1 MNMATDKS
9 NKFAKLSTFER
20 IAYGS
25 GDLAQN
31 LVFGTVGGFLLT
43 YLTTVNGISAAAGA
57 TIFLIVKWSNV
68 FWDPWVGAFIDKSKP
83 TKQGKYRPYLLKF
96 GIPLVILASLLF
108 LPLESVRG
116 SVIYAFLSY
125 FATAMIY
132 SFVNIPYGSLSA
144 SLTRDT
150 EEIAKLTTT
159 RMTMANIAN
168 LLVYTLFP
176 LFVQLLAPH
185 AELKNTGFFGIELQ
199 LGDYMSAAA
208 GPAWFKVYAVYMVVG
223 FAALMFSYAGIKER
237 IIPTE
242 EETQKVKYSDLIIEL
257 KRNRPLQILGLFFL
271 IGFTF
276 MFFGNTVWP
285 FYLKYNIGH
294 SEWIASIGLLGSIP
308 GIFLVFLWPK
318 LRRSIGKKNF
328 FHLFLGIFVLG
339 QLCLWVWQ
347 FDAFKDSPTLG
358 YIGRFL
364 QQWGL
369 TSATGF
375 MWALVP
381 EVITFGEFKS
391 KKRVAGIINALMGL
405 FFKIGL
411 ALGGIIPSYINAV
424 YGFDGSL
431 AVQTGDALSGI
442 NISMIWAPIALA
454 IVASLVMSRYP
465 LSDTDIDHI
474 NEKIT
479 AYSKK

>member
-1 MNMATDKS
+1 MNAIKS
-9 NKFAKLSTFER
+9 KADEFAKLSTFER

-57 TIFLIVKWSNV
+57 TIFLIVKWGNV
-68 FWDPWVGAFIDKSKP
+68 FWDPLVGAFIDKSKP
-83 TKQGKYRPYLLKF
+83 TAQGKYRPYLLKF

-108 LPLESVRG
+108 LPIESVRG

-125 FATAMIY
+125 FATAMVY

-168 LLVYTLFP
+168 LFVYTLFP

-185 AELKNTGFFGIELQ
+185 AELKNTGFFGIELY

-223 FAALMFSYAGIKER
+223 FAALMFSYFGVKER
-237 IIPTE
+237 IIPSA
-242 EETQKVKYSDLIIEL
+242 EETENVKYSDLINEL
-257 KRNRPLQILGLFFL
+257 KRNRPLQILGMFFL

-294 SEWIASIGLLGSIP
+294 SEWIASVGLLGSIP

-318 LRRSIGKKNF
+318 LRRTIGKKNF
-328 FHLFLGIFVLG
+328 FYLFLGIFVLG

-381 EVITFGEFKS
+381 EVVTFGEFKS

-411 ALGGIIPSYINAV
+411 ALGGIIPGYINAV
-424 YGFDGSL
+424 YGFNGSL
-431 AVQTGDALSGI
+431 VAQTEDALFGI
-442 NISMIWAPIALA
+442 NLSMIWAPIILA
-454 IVASLVMSRYP
+454 IIAGVVMSRYP

-479 AYSKK
+479 AYSK

>member
-1 MNMATDKS
+1 MSVVTKNDE
-9 NKFAKLSTFER
+9 FAKLSLYER

-43 YLTTVNGISAAAGA
+43 YLTTVNMISTAAGA

-68 FWDPWVGAFIDKSKP
+68 FWDPWVGAFVDKQKV
-83 TKQGKYRPYLLKF
+83 TKNGKYRPYLLWF
-96 GIPLVILASLLF
+96 GIPLVIFASLLF
-108 LPLESVRG
+108 LPIPAVQG
-116 SVIYAFLSY
+116 SVTYAFLSY

-132 SFVNIPYGSLSA
+132 SFVNIPYGSLAA
-144 SLTRDT
+144 SLTRDN

-176 LFVQLLAPH
+176 LFVQLLAPY
-185 AELKNTGFFGIELQ
+185 AELKNTGFFGLELK
-199 LGDYMSAAA
+199 LGDYMSTAA

-237 IIPTE
+237 VLPSE
-242 EETQKVKYSDLIIEL
+242 ENIQKVKYSDLLTEL
-257 KRNRPLQILGLFFL
+257 KRNKPLQVLGMFFL

-276 MFFGNTVWP
+276 MFFGNTMWP

-294 SEWIASIGLLGSIP
+294 SEWIASIGLIGSIP

-318 LRRSIGKKNF
+318 LRNTIGKKNF
-328 FHLFLGIFVLG
+328 FYLFLGIFIVG
-339 QLCLWVWQ
+339 QLFLWAWQ
-347 FDAFKDSPTLG
+347 LDGHNDSPTLG

-375 MWALVP
+375 MWSLVP
-381 EVITFGEFKS
+381 EVISYGEFKS
-391 KKRVAGIINALMGL
+391 QKRVAGIINALMGV

-411 ALGGIIPSYINAV
+411 ALGGIIPGYINV
-424 YGFDGSL
+424 IYGFDGSQ
-431 AVQTGDALSGI
+431 AVQTQEALFGI
-442 NISMIWAPIALA
+442 NVSMIWAPIVFA
-454 IVASLVMSRYP
+454 ILGAFVISRYP
-465 LSDTDIDHI
+465 LTDKEVDEM
-474 NEKIT
+474 NKT
-479 AYSKK
+479 LAKVN

>member
-1 MNMATDKS
+1 MNRVT
-9 NKFAKLSTFER
+9 NKADEFAKLSTFER

-43 YLTTVNGISAAAGA
+43 YLTTVNGISAVAGA
-57 TIFLIVKWSNV
+57 TIFLIVKWGNV
-68 FWDPWVGAFIDKSKP
+68 FWDPFVGAFIDKSKP
-83 TKQGKYRPYLLKF
+83 SAQGKYRPYLLKF
-96 GIPLVILASLLF
+96 GIPLVVLASLLF

-125 FATAMIY
+125 FATAMVY

-150 EEIAKLTTT
+150 DEIAKLTTT

-168 LLVYTLFP
+168 LFVYTLFP

-185 AELKNTGFFGIELQ
+185 AELKNTGFFGIELY

-208 GPAWFKVYAVYMVVG
+208 GPAWFKVYAVYMVIG
-223 FAALMFSYAGIKER
+223 FVALMLSYFGTKER
-237 IIPTE
+237 IIPTA
-242 EETQKVKYSDLIIEL
+242 EETDKVKYSDLVNEL

-294 SEWIASIGLLGSIP
+294 SEWIASVGLLGSIP
-308 GIFLVFLWPK
+308 
-318 LRRSIGKKNF
+318 
-328 FHLFLGIFVLG
+328 GIFVLG

-347 FDAFKDSPTLG
+347 FDSFKYSPTLG

-381 EVITFGEFKS
+381 EVVTFGEFKS

-411 ALGGIIPSYINAV
+411 ALGGIIPGYINAV
-424 YGFDGSL
+424 YGFNGSL
-431 AVQTGDALSGI
+431 LAQTEEALFGI
-442 NISMIWAPIALA
+442 NLSMIWAPIILA
-454 IVASLVMSRYP
+454 IIAGFVMSRYP

-479 AYSKK
+479 AYSK